1 MTQALYRKWR
11 SRTFSDLVGQPHVVR
26 TLENALKSD
35 RVAHAY
41 LFNGPRGTGKT
52 STARLLAKALNCTP
66 EDGSVPCGAC
76 PACRAIEENRY
87 LDLIEIDAASNNG
100 VDDIRELRNGVS
112 FSATEGN
119 SKVYIVDEVHMLSP
133 SAFNALL
140 KTLEEP
146 PPHVFFILAT
156 TEIHR
161 IPATVISRCQR
172 FDFRRIA
179 TQDIQAHLA
188 MIAAAEECAVE
199 PAALSVIAGSAQGC
213 MRDAIS
219 LLDQVVGFGHGQV
232 TLQQVQSILGLT
244 DMQAINAF
252 VSSLARQDKGQGLAV
267 LQDVLTQ
274 GGSLAEFLQQVILQL
289 RFAFRLKLT
298 GDETVVSDVSP
309 DQKEVVRGWI
319 QDWAEDRLLH
329 ALSTLMETAAQL
341 GQAVH
346 PHILVELAL
355 VNAIDGPS
363 PAPPVTATTDTVAR
377 PAPAARAPQP
387 SRERPSSSAPARPKR
402 ASRPRPEAAMSQAD
416 KDKVEVLRQHW
427 RELGREVK
435 KRFGSQAFKALTVE
449 GFSRIHIQGASVS
462 LIFKEKKFR
471 DALLPGPRQ
480 KYITQM
486 LEDCLGEKVQ
496 LRLHVGSETGAT
508 NGVRAARPAPAN
520 ADPMKELDALIMSE
534 LNAQRLN
541 MQQERDL
548 LRALD
553 QAKE

>member
-26 TLENALKSD
+26 TLENALKGD

-52 STARLLAKALNCTP
+52 STARLLAKALNCTR
-66 EDGSVPCGAC
+66 EGGSAPCGAC
-76 PACRAIEENRY
+76 PACLAIEENRY

-188 MIAAAEECAVE
+188 MIAAAEGCAAE
-199 PAALSVIAGSAQGC
+199 PAALAVIASSAQGC

-219 LLDQVVGFGHGQV
+219 LLDQVVGFGHGQA

-244 DMQAINAF
+244 DIQAVNAF
-252 VSSLARQDKGQGLAV
+252 VDSLARQDKGQGLAV

-289 RFAFRLKLT
+289 RFAFRLQLT
-298 GDETVVSDVSP
+298 GDETVIPDASP

-319 QDWAEDRLLH
+319 KDWAEERLLH
-329 ALSTLMETAAQL
+329 ALSTMMETAAQL

-355 VNAIDGPS
+355 VNAIDGP
-363 PAPPVTATTDTVAR
+363 PPARPVAAADTVAPPV
-377 PAPAARAPQP
+377 PAARAPQSSQERSP
-387 SRERPSSSAPARPKR
+387 SPVPAQPKR
-402 ASRPRPEAAMSQAD
+402 APRPRHETAMTQAD
-416 KDKVEVLRQHW
+416 KDKVEILRRHW
-427 RELGREVK
+427 RELRREVK
-435 KRFGSQAFKALTVE
+435 NRFGSQAYKALTVE
-449 GFSRIHIQGASVS
+449 GFSRMHIQGASVS
-462 LIFKEKKFR
+462 LIFKEKRFK
-471 DALLPGPRQ
+471 DALLPGPSQ

-486 LEDCLGEKVQ
+486 LEDWLGEKVQ
-496 LRLHVGSETGAT
+496 LHLQVGSGTGAK
-508 NGVRAARPAPAN
+508 NGARAARSAPTS
-520 ADPMKELDALIMSE
+520 ADPMKDLDELIMSQ
-534 LNAQRLN
+534 LKAQRLD
-541 MQQERDL
+541 MHQERAL
-548 LRALD
+548 LRAVD
-553 QAKE
+553 QAKK

>member
-26 TLENALKSD
+26 TLENALKAD

-52 STARLLAKALNCTP
+52 STARLLAKALNCTR
-66 EDGSVPCGAC
+66 EDGRVPCGAC
-76 PACRAIEENRY
+76 PACLAIEENRY

-179 TQDIQAHLA
+179 TQDVQAHLA
-188 MIAAAEECAVE
+188 MIAAAEGCAAE
-199 PAALSVIAGSAQGC
+199 PAALAVIASSAQGC

-244 DMQAINAF
+244 DMQAVNAF
-252 VSSLARQDKGQGLAV
+252 VDSLARQDKGQGLTV

-289 RFAFRLKLT
+289 RFAFRLQLT
-298 GDETVVSDVSP
+298 GDETVIPDVSP
-309 DQKEVVRGWI
+309 DQKEVLRGWI
-319 QDWAEDRLLH
+319 KDWAEERLLH
-329 ALSTLMETAAQL
+329 ALSTMMETAAQL

-355 VNAIDGPS
+355 VNAIDGPP
-363 PAPPVTATTDTVAR
+363 PARPVAAATDAVAR
-377 PAPAARAPQP
+377 PAPAARA
-387 SRERPSSSAPARPKR
+387 RPSPQERSPSPVSAQPKR
-402 ASRPRPEAAMSQAD
+402 APRSEAAMSQAD
-416 KDKVEVLRQHW
+416 QAKVAILRPHW

-462 LIFKEKKFR
+462 LIFKEKRFK
-471 DALLPGPRQ
+471 DALLPGPSQ

-486 LEDCLGEKVQ
+486 LEDWLGEKVQ
-496 LRLHVGSETGAT
+496 LHLQVESGPGAK
-508 NGVRAARPAPAN
+508 NGARAARPAPAN
-520 ADPMKELDALIMSE
+520 ADPMKELDELIMSQ
-534 LNAQRLN
+534 LHAQRLD
-541 MQQERDL
+541 MQQESAL
-548 LRALD
+548 LRALE
-553 QAKE
+553 QAKKQE

>member
-26 TLENALKSD
+26 TLENALKGD

-52 STARLLAKALNCTP
+52 STARLLAKALNCTR
-66 EDGSVPCGAC
+66 EDGSAPCGAC
-76 PACRAIEENRY
+76 PACLAIEENRY

-188 MIAAAEECAVE
+188 MIAAAEGCAVE
-199 PAALSVIAGSAQGC
+199 PAALAVIAGSAQGC

-244 DMQAINAF
+244 DMQAVNAF
-252 VSSLARQDKGQGLAV
+252 VDSLTRQDKGQGLAV

-289 RFAFRLKLT
+289 RFAFRLQLT
-298 GDETVVSDVSP
+298 GDETVIPDASP

-319 QDWAEDRLLH
+319 KDWAEERLLH
-329 ALSTLMETAAQL
+329 ALSTMMETAAQL

-355 VNAIDGPS
+355 VNAIDGPP
-363 PAPPVTATTDTVAR
+363 PARPVAATTDTVAR
-377 PAPAARAPQP
+377 PAPAARAPQS
-387 SRERPSSSAPARPKR
+387 SRERSSSPVPAQPKR
-402 ASRPRPEAAMSQAD
+402 APRPRHEAAMRQAD
-416 KDKVEVLRQHW
+416 KDKVEILRQHW

-435 KRFGSQAFKALTVE
+435 KRFGSQAYKALTVE
-449 GFSRIHIQGASVS
+449 GFSRMHIQGASVS
-462 LIFKEKKFR
+462 LIFKEKRFR
-471 DALLPGPRQ
+471 DALLPGPSQ

-496 LRLHVGSETGAT
+496 LRLHVGSGTGAE
-508 NGVRAARPAPAN
+508 NSVRAARPAPTS
-520 ADPMKELDALIMSE
+520 ADPMKELDELIMSQ
-534 LNAQRLN
+534 LNAQRLD
-541 MQQERDL
+541 MQQQHAL
-548 LRALD
+548 FRALD

>member
-355 VNAIDGPS
+355 VNAIDGPP
-363 PAPPVTATTDTVAR
+363 PAPSVATATDTVAR

-496 LRLHVGSETGAT
+496 LRLHVGSGTGAE

-534 LNAQRLN
+534 LNAQRLS
-541 MQQERDL
+541 MQQERAL

>member
-319 QDWAEDRLLH
+319 KDWAEDRLLH

-355 VNAIDGPS
+355 VNAIDGPPS
-363 PAPPVTATTDTVAR
+363 APPVAATDAVAR

-387 SRERPSSSAPARPKR
+387 RRERPPSSTPAQPQR

-416 KDKVEVLRQHW
+416 KDKVEMLRQHW
-427 RELGREVK
+427 KGLRSRVK
-435 KRFGSQAFKALTVE
+435 EYFDSQTVSAALSAK
-449 GFSRIHIQGASVS
+449 GLSGLRIQGRVIS
-462 LIFKEKKFR
+462 LTFKEKKFK
-471 DALLPGPRQ
+471 DALASKERRE
-480 KYITQM
+480 YITRM

-496 LRLHVGSETGAT
+496 LRLHVGSGTGAA

-534 LNAQRLN
+534 LNAQRLST
-541 MQQERDL
+541 QQERAL

>member
-26 TLENALKSD
+26 TLENALKAD

-52 STARLLAKALNCTP
+52 STARLLAKALNCTR
-66 EDGSVPCGAC
+66 EDGRVPCGAC
-76 PACRAIEENRY
+76 PACLAIEENRY

-179 TQDIQAHLA
+179 TQDVQAHLA
-188 MIAAAEECAVE
+188 MIAAAEGCAAE
-199 PAALSVIAGSAQGC
+199 PEALAVIASSAQGC

-244 DMQAINAF
+244 DMQAVNAF
-252 VSSLARQDKGQGLAV
+252 VDSLARQDKGQGLTV

-289 RFAFRLKLT
+289 RFAFRLQLT
-298 GDETVVSDVSP
+298 GDETVIPDVSP
-309 DQKEVVRGWI
+309 DQKEVLRGWI
-319 QDWAEDRLLH
+319 KDWAEERLLH
-329 ALSTLMETAAQL
+329 ALSTMMETAAQL

-355 VNAIDGPS
+355 VNAIDGPP
-363 PAPPVTATTDTVAR
+363 PARPVAAATDAVAR
-377 PAPAARAPQP
+377 PAPAARA
-387 SRERPSSSAPARPKR
+387 RPSPQERSPSPVSAQPKR
-402 ASRPRPEAAMSQAD
+402 APRSEAAMSQAD
-416 KDKVEVLRQHW
+416 QAKVAILRPHW

-449 GFSRIHIQGASVS
+449 GFSRIHIQGARVS
-462 LIFKEKKFR
+462 LIFKEKRFK
-471 DALLPGPRQ
+471 DALLPGPSQ

-486 LEDCLGEKVQ
+486 LEDWLGEKVQ
-496 LRLHVGSETGAT
+496 LHLQVESGPGAK
-508 NGVRAARPAPAN
+508 NGARAARPAPAN
-520 ADPMKELDALIMSE
+520 ADPMKELDELIMSQ
-534 LNAQRLN
+534 LHAQRLD
-541 MQQERDL
+541 MQQESAL
-548 LRALD
+548 LRALE
-553 QAKE
+553 QAKKQE

>member
-319 QDWAEDRLLH
+319 KDWAEDRLLH

-355 VNAIDGPS
+355 VKAIDGPS
-363 PAPPVTATTDTVAR
+363 PAPPVATATDTVAR

-387 SRERPSSSAPARPKR
+387 SRERPPSSAPARPKR

-435 KRFGSQAFKALTVE
+435 KRFGSQAFKALTVA

-462 LIFKEKKFR
+462 LIFKEEKFR

-486 LEDCLGEKVQ
+486 LEDWLGEKVQ
-496 LRLHVGSETGAT
+496 LRLHVGSGTGAA

-520 ADPMKELDALIMSE
+520 ADPMKELDALIMSK
-534 LNAQRLN
+534 LNAQRLS

-548 LRALD
+548 LRALE

>member
-252 VSSLARQDKGQGLAV
+252 VGSLARQDKGQGLAV

-319 QDWAEDRLLH
+319 KDWAEDRLLH

-363 PAPPVTATTDTVAR
+363 PAPPVTAATDTVAR

-387 SRERPSSSAPARPKR
+387 SRERPPSSAPARPKK

-462 LIFKEKKFR
+462 LIFKEKRFR

-496 LRLHVGSETGAT
+496 LRLHVGSGTGAV

-534 LNAQRLN
+534 LNAQRLS
-541 MQQERDL
+541 MQQESDL

>member
-26 TLENALKSD
+26 TLENALKGD

-52 STARLLAKALNCTP
+52 STARLLAKALNCTR
-66 EDGSVPCGAC
+66 EGGSAPCGAC
-76 PACRAIEENRY
+76 PACLAIEENRY

-188 MIAAAEECAVE
+188 MIAAAEGCAAE
-199 PAALSVIAGSAQGC
+199 PAALAVIASSAQGC

-219 LLDQVVGFGHGQV
+219 LLDQVVGFGHGQA

-244 DMQAINAF
+244 DIQAVNAF
-252 VSSLARQDKGQGLAV
+252 VDSLARQDKGQGLAV

-289 RFAFRLKLT
+289 RFAFRLQLT
-298 GDETVVSDVSP
+298 GDETVIPDASP

-319 QDWAEDRLLH
+319 KDWAEERLLH
-329 ALSTLMETAAQL
+329 ALSTMMATAAQL

-355 VNAIDGPS
+355 VNAIDGPP
-363 PAPPVTATTDTVAR
+363 PALPVAAATDTVAR
-377 PAPAARAPQP
+377 PAPAARAPQSP
-387 SRERPSSSAPARPKR
+387 RERPPSPVPAQPKR
-402 ASRPRPEAAMSQAD
+402 SPRPRHEAAMTQAD
-416 KDKVEVLRQHW
+416 KDKMEILRRHW
-427 RELGREVK
+427 RELRREVK

-462 LIFKEKKFR
+462 LIFKEKRFK
-471 DALLPGPRQ
+471 DALLPGPSQ

-486 LEDCLGEKVQ
+486 LEDWLGEKVQ
-496 LRLHVGSETGAT
+496 LHLQVGSGAGAK
-508 NGVRAARPAPAN
+508 NGARAARAAPAS
-520 ADPMKELDALIMSE
+520 ADPMKELDELIMSQ
-534 LNAQRLN
+534 LKAQRLD
-541 MQQERDL
+541 MHQERAL
-548 LRALD
+548 LRAVD
-553 QAKE
+553 QAKK